1 MFPLGLVHFPHVF
14 LPLQV
19 FEPRYRALTA
29 DCLSGD
35 HEFGVVLIER
45 GSEVGGG
52 ESRFDVGTATTIVDA
67 GIDERGLIRLDTVG
81 TRRIRVV
88 EWLADDPY
96 PRANIVDLPQ
106 PVLRSKGLDALA
118 AAERVVRQALAMR
131 AELDEPVPP
140 FNIALDDDPA
150 RAMFQLAAI
159 APLGPADLQRVLVI
173 EEASEMLAMLAAM
186 VTDQVAVLAQRL
198 AGS

>member
-1 MFPLGLVHFPHVF
+1 
-14 LPLQV
+14 
-19 FEPRYRALTA
+19 
-29 DCLSGD
+29 
-35 HEFGVVLIER
+35 
-45 GSEVGGG
+45 
-52 ESRFDVGTATTIVDA
+52 
-67 GIDERGLIRLDTVG
+67 
-81 TRRIRVV
+81 
-88 EWLADDPY
+88 
-96 PRANIVDLPQ
+96 
-106 PVLRSKGLDALA
+106 VLRSKGLDALA

-131 AELDEPVPP
+131 AELDEPAPP